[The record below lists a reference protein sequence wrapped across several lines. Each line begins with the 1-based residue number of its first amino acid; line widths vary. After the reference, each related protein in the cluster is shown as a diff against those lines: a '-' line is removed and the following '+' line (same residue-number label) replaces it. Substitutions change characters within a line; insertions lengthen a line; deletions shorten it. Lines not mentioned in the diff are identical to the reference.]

1 MPYEVSI
8 SGGSPWGFRLAGGPF
23 IGKPTTIARVT
34 PGGKAGQANVMQGD
48 HLVAV
53 NGFSVSH
60 MDLPEL
66 LEMIK
71 ISGWTLNLTLMSPEE
86 EEETKKKR
94 HSEANIT
101 SMSDIE
107 RPRSQMM
114 MTPVSERSPSRQ
126 SSQLSK
132 GSPKSFDSNCTDLCN
147 QNNENNCNFESK
159 VSSIGVVQG
168 DFAKDSSQS
177 ARMPKLVIKVGGK
190 PKNTQH
196 VLQSRTSKRATDCD
210 KRRPNTPVS
219 QEENGL
225 LGYEGNNTLQV
236 PPAPKPRNR
245 KPAPGVE
252 NLKPE
257 SEKKAPKQVEIKQ
270 IEDQLDQEK
279 QKKLPDYIKR
289 QLKPPKP
296 LPTEFNSQVSWLHDK
311 LKIKTKGG
319 NGLKDPGNS
328 LKVAAAA
335 YPCQR
340 IEIEGPL
347 SATIVHAQYNTPVGM
362 YSANQIVNTLV
373 HTAAAKGAEVPDPE
387 AFEEQNIEVDK
398 SSSVYKL
405 VHKKER
411 SSPLPAQSRSIHI
424 LDAFLDRGKEL
435 PHHLM

>member
-126 SSQLSK
+126 SSQLS
-132 GSPKSFDSNCTDLCN
+132 
-147 QNNENNCNFESK
+147 
-159 VSSIGVVQG
+159 
-168 DFAKDSSQS
+168 
-177 ARMPKLVIKVGGK
+177 
-190 PKNTQH
+190 
-196 VLQSRTSKRATDCD
+196 ATDCD

-311 LKIKTKGG
+311 LKIKTNGG